1 MESLENLIMNIE
13 NNNKNNNQYTLRLI
27 EKKQDILDLARLSNK
42 NYQIIYNLVKTL
54 NLGSKFLVQTVDQYS
69 NSLVSIYPIPECFFK
84 MNLVIIVGSWTE

>member
-1 MESLENLIMNIE
+1 MLMESLENLIMNIE

-54 NLGSKFLVQTVDQYS
+54 NLEDMQYS
-69 NSLVSIYPIPECFFK
+69 SN
-84 MNLVIIVGSWTE
+84 IIKNKINFNNIKK

>member
-54 NLGSKFLVQTVDQYS
+54 NLEDMQYS
-69 NSLVSIYPIPECFFK
+69 SN
-84 MNLVIIVGSWTE
+84 IIKNKINFNNIKK